1 MFCPTARL
9 GGYRGGAGLYL
20 LVDLPDLAPVDQP
33 TTELH
38 DFRGGADHPVA
49 PTGELTLTIDEVAVT
64 IDLAA
69 LARPGWQ

>member
-1 MFCPTARL
+1 
-9 GGYRGGAGLYL
+9 